1 MRIKHKVAAAVISLG
16 LPMLAVTGS
25 GTAGADAPDEIA
37 FKAALV
43 SAGIPA
49 SMTGDA
55 VRMGYAA
62 CNLLALDPDAGRAAI
77 AIAQAYPSTTGA
89 QAGIIVG
96 AAQTFLC

>member
-1 MRIKHKVAAAVISLG
+1 MTIKHKVAAAVLGFG
-16 LPMLAVTGS
+16 LPIVAVMA
-25 GTAGADAPDEIA
+25 AGPAVADPDEVA

-43 SAGIPA
+43 AAGVPA

-62 CNLLALDPDAGRAAI
+62 CKLLALDPDTSRAAI
-77 AIAQAYPSTTGA
+77 SLAAAYPSTTAA
-89 QAGIIVG
+89 QATTIVT